1 MYKKTSVTQENLN
14 IKCFRVNKIK
24 KNVFFGKLTVE
35 LLAKS
40 LVELNLP
47 TKV

>member
-1 MYKKTSVTQENLN
+1 MYKKTSATQENLN

-24 KNVFFGKLTVE
+24 KTFFEKLAVE